1 MKLSTLLVAPL
12 AWLALD
18 VQAQSI
24 TVLSGGGD
32 ARSCSSAAQLSEH
45 LNPSRSDLDPCNR
58 ALDGVHLTRRDR
70 AATYV
75 NRGILQSKL
84 ERYQEAL
91 NDYNEALK
99 LLELPQAWNG
109 KGNLYYLA
117 ERYDEAIAAYER
129 SLELELPMPHVAHY
143 NLGLVYERLNDEA
156 AAQRSYETALQLMPD
171 WQPAA
176 DRLQQLQ
183 QD

>member
-1 MKLSTLLVAPL
+1 MKLYTLLFAPL
-12 AWLALD
+12 ALLSMG
-18 VQAQSI
+18 VQAQSV
-24 TVLSGGGD
+24 TVLSGGNE

-45 LNPSRSDLDPCNR
+45 MNTSRADLDPCNR
-58 ALDGVHLTRRDR
+58 ALEGVHLTPRDR
-70 AATYV
+70 AATFV

-91 NDYNEALK
+91 NDYNKALE
-99 LLELPQAWNG
+99 LMELPQAWNG

-129 SLELELPMPHVAHY
+129 SLELDLPQPHVAHF
-143 NLGLVYERLNDEA
+143 NLGLVYERMGDEA
-156 AAQRSYETALQLMPD
+156 AAQRSYETALQLVPD
-171 WQPAA
+171 WQPAQ
-176 DRLQQLQ
+176 DRLQQLK